1 MFCLFIFS
9 KVFFCNYILIV
20 IKLHSLRPE
29 DFQIF
34 FPTVKNDLM
43 TMGRRERGREGG
55 AGKYLRDT
63 DLVVVDYETKIGYR

>member
-1 MFCLFIFS
+1 
-9 KVFFCNYILIV
+9 
-20 IKLHSLRPE
+20 
-29 DFQIF
+29 
-34 FPTVKNDLM
+34 M